1 MPHAIIEYSAHL
13 EELFDTNLLMEAVH
27 KALLHSG
34 EFGEKDIKLRLYP
47 CHQSMVGGKPADFV
61 HCLVYLLSGRS
72 KETKK
77 SIASSV
83 LAAMRNEGVKAASIS
98 VDIRD
103 LDRDIYVKHLS

>member
-13 EELFDTNLLMEAVH
+13 EETFDTNHLMQAVH
-27 KALLHSG
+27 NALLHTG
-34 EFGEKDIKLRLYP
+34 EFGEKDIKIRLYP
-47 CHQSMVGGKPADFV
+47 CHQALVGGKTADFV

-77 SIASSV
+77 SMAASV

-98 VDIRD
+98 VDMRD
-103 LDRDIYVKHLS
+103 LDRDIYAKHVS